1 MKLQNR
7 IRHLA
12 AALAT
17 TAVLALAMPSFA
29 QEISESHLQ
38 AARNA
43 VDAIHATDSFDNIL
57 PQAAAA
63 LQASL
68 IQKNPDLQELIST
81 TVSSKAL
88 SLASR
93 RADLEREAATAY
105 AKVFSEEDLTA
116 IAAFYNSAAGKKLLE
131 SGPIVSRE
139 LVRAAEIW
147 QNGIARDLAEQVGTA
162 LQAAAGTQVQPADGT
177 EAAPA
182 GTEEPATG
190 N

>member
-1 MKLQNR
+1 MKFQNR

-12 AALAT
+12 AAVTAT
-17 TAVLALAMPSFA
+17 VAVAIAMPAFA
-29 QEISESHLQ
+29 QEISESHLK
-38 AARNA
+38 AARDA
-43 VDAIHATDSFDNIL
+43 VGAINATDSFDAIL
-57 PQAAAA
+57 PQAASA
-63 LQASL
+63 LQSSL

-81 TVSSKAL
+81 TVSAKAL
-88 SLASR
+88 EMAPR

-105 AKVFSEEDLTA
+105 AKVFSEDDLKA

-147 QNGIARDLAEQVGTA
+147 QNGIARDLAKEVGEA
-162 LQAAAGTQVQPADGT
+162 LQSAAGTQVQPADGM
-177 EAAPA
+177 EAPA
-182 GTEEPATG
+182 PGQAPATG

>member
-1 MKLQNR
+1 MKFQNR
-7 IRHLA
+7 IRRLATALA
-12 AALAT
+12 A
-17 TAVLALAMPSFA
+17 TAVLSLAMPAFA
-29 QEISESHLQ
+29 QDISESHLK
-38 AARNA
+38 AARDA
-43 VDAIHATDSFDNIL
+43 VDAIGATDSFDGIL

-68 IQKNPDLQELIST
+68 IQKNPDLQELISS

-88 SLASR
+88 AMASR

-105 AKVFSEEDLTA
+105 AKVFSEEELTA

-147 QNGIARDLAEQVGTA
+147 QNGIARDLAQQVGEV
-162 LQAAAGTQVQPADGT
+162 LQSAPGAQVQPADGT
-177 EAAPA
+177 EAPAAGQAPA
-182 GTEEPATG
+182 SG

>member
-1 MKLQNR
+1 MKFQNR

-12 AALAT
+12 AAVVAT
-17 TAVLALAMPSFA
+17 VALAVAMPAFA
-29 QEISESHLQ
+29 QEISESHLK
-38 AARNA
+38 AARDA
-43 VDAIHATDSFDNIL
+43 VASINATDSFDGIL

-68 IQKNPDLQELIST
+68 IQKNPNLQELISS
-81 TVSSKAL
+81 TVSAKAL
-88 SLASR
+88 ELASR

-105 AKVFSEEDLTA
+105 AKVFSEEDLNA

-147 QNGIARDLAEQVGTA
+147 QNGIARDLAQQVGEA
-162 LQAAAGTQVQPADGT
+162 LQSASGAQVQPADGT
-177 EAAPA
+177 EAPAEGQAPA
-182 GTEEPATG
+182 SG